1 MKGNS
6 EIIAALNRLLTN
18 ELSAMDQYFV
28 HARMYDDW
36 GLNALFER
44 INHESDDE
52 RMHASKLIERILF
65 LEGKPDVASRAPLSI
80 GSNPQEMLHNDLQ
93 YEYKVADDLREVI
106 ALCESKG
113 DYQTRE
119 ILQVLLEET
128 EADHMY
134 WLEKQ
139 LGLIEKI
146 GLGNYLQS
154 QMG

>member
-1 MKGNS
+1 
-6 EIIAALNRLLTN
+6 
-18 ELSAMDQYFV
+18 
-28 HARMYDDW
+28 
-36 GLNALFER
+36 
-44 INHESDDE
+44 
-52 RMHASKLIERILF
+52 
-65 LEGKPDVASRAPLSI
+65 
-80 GSNPQEMLHNDLQ
+80 MLHNDLQ

-154 QMG
+154 KMG

>member
-65 LEGKPDVASRAPLSI
+65 LEGKPDVASRAPYPLAPI
-80 GSNPQEMLHNDLQ
+80 
-93 YEYKVADDLREVI
+93 LRKCYI
-106 ALCESKG
+106 TICSMNIK
-113 DYQTRE
+113 
-119 ILQVLLEET
+119 
-128 EADHMY
+128 
-134 WLEKQ
+134 WLMIYAK
-139 LGLIEKI
+139 
-146 GLGNYLQS
+146 
-154 QMG
+154 